1 MRHQV
6 TLNKNEE
13 MTSSPRKRPPF
24 PQSFG
29 LKTKPSSLLGEEMR
43 SQVERIRLV
52 LVSRS
57 PRLNRAGLRNGNA
70 EISANVG
77 GVR

>member
-1 MRHQV
+1 M
-6 TLNKNEE
+6 
-13 MTSSPRKRPPF
+13 SPRFLR
-24 PQSFG
+24 SIG
-29 LKTKPSSLLGEEMR
+29 LETKPSSLLGEEMR
-43 SQVERIRLV
+43 SQVERIWLV

-57 PRLNRAGLRNGNA
+57 PRLNRADLRKGNA